1 MQFLQL
7 LYQTVLNKKKKG
19 YTLNMFI
26 PNPNSFA
33 NGIIAIKFNVKTVVS
48 EDFIKVEKAIA
59 IGTNINK

>member
-1 MQFLQL
+1 
-7 LYQTVLNKKKKG
+7 
-19 YTLNMFI
+19 MFI

-48 EDFIKVEKAIA
+48 GDFIKVEKAIA